1 MAWAGE
7 SRRQLV
13 HALLVLPV
21 LTLPYLSQ
29 IEATLIALVAV
40 AMNAFLLP
48 RLKFTRSLFRPDEKR
63 LGGIVIYPLT
73 IGGVIFLTPESLY
86 PWVPGVA
93 WVTLSIGDAL
103 ATGVGQS
110 ISSPRLPWNRNKSLL
125 GSLAFLCGTGL
136 AVTGILIYWDFTP
149 MAALR
154 WGGLAAI
161 VGTLAESLPLP
172 WDDNW
177 TVPIVTALVLGVLA

>member
-40 AMNAFLLP
+40 AMNSFLLP
-48 RLKFTRSLFRPDEKR
+48 RLKFTRSLFRPGEKR

-73 IGGVIFLTPESLY
+73 IGGVIFLSPESLY
-86 PWVPGVA
+86 PWVPAAA

-103 ATGVGQS
+103 ATSVGQRM
-110 ISSPRLPWNRNKSLL
+110 SSPRLPWNANKSIL
-125 GSLAFLCGTGL
+125 GSFAFLCGTSVAVSGL
-136 AVTGILIYWDFTP
+136 LLYWDFTP

-161 VGTLAESLPLP
+161 VGTLTESLPLP

-177 TVPIVTALVLGVLA
+177 TVPIVTALALGVLA